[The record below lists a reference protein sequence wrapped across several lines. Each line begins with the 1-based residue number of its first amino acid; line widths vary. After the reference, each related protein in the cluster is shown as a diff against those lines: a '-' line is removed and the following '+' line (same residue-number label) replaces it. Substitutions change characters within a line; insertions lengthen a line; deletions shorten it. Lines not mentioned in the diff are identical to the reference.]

1 MFRHIL
7 VATDGSELSLKAA
20 SLAGDLAR
28 SVGARLSIVKV
39 LDEQSVVPMAWA
51 GIQSPVGGASEDN
64 SVEDIRGQLEADARQ
79 NDLKKTAEAA
89 GNLSSAPELACVWG
103 HPASEICDVAQQGN
117 VDLIVIGSHGRTGIK
132 SALLGSV
139 SHAVANRAPCAVM
152 ITR

>member
-20 SLAGDLAR
+20 TLAGNLAR
-28 SVGARLSIVKV
+28 SVDARVSIVKV

-51 GIQSPVGGASEDN
+51 SIEAALGNAPQDK
-64 SVEDIRGQLEADARQ
+64 SVEAVRDQLEADARK
-79 NDLKKTAEAA
+79 NDLAETAAA
-89 GNLSSAPELACVWG
+89 LGEQPTEPNLACVWG
-103 HPASEICDVAQQGN
+103 HPASEICGFAEQGD
-117 VDLIVIGSHGRTGIK
+117 VDLIVIGSHGRSGIK